1 MKRQPLLCPQAH
13 GTAASDSSK
22 ARVRS
27 PFCFKATAVASLC
40 ATAFAASAPLGVWA
54 QTKNAGPNPLS
65 AWPGTAPASASAPRP
80 VLGTVAATSLYATN
94 ASVGRV
100 TVEVERNALPA
111 DGQSATR
118 VTVQLFDRDGK
129 QLQTSAMLTV
139 EVSGGRI
146 QLPNAKTD
154 ELGPGK
160 LDAEP
165 AIPGIQL
172 PIHKGQV
179 QFNLLAPD
187 RPQDVLLRVGA
198 GQAQAEGVISFVPD
212 ARQLIA
218 VGLVEGVI
226 RLSRKDPAL
235 IQPVRTDDG
244 FEAELRRFSRSF
256 SDGKGQAAARAALY
270 IKGKI
275 KGDALLTAAFDSE
288 KETRSR
294 LLRDIKPDEF
304 YPVYGDSSIKSFDAQ
319 SSSRLYVRIDKDKS
333 YALYGDFNTA
343 DGFGAA
349 YGAPGT
355 APNALRS
362 LGAYSRTLTGV
373 RGQWQGGGDANG
385 PNGPGQ
391 RFSLGGFAAY
401 DTLKQVTEEFRA
413 TGTSGPFVL
422 RNNSA
427 LENSE
432 KVELLVR
439 SKDNPGFI
447 KSQRVLLRLD
457 DYSFEPF
464 SGRILLN
471 RPLASVDPEGDP
483 VTLRITYEVD
493 QGGDKF
499 WVGGVEA
506 SALLGDKLRVGGA
519 YINDRNPM
527 SPYQLGS
534 LHLGAQL
541 GAKTWLTFEVA
552 QSDSTRY
559 AAGGSLFS
567 NPSGQVSEQR
577 QDRSGRAA
585 RVVLQHE
592 GESLAVQASATKTG
606 AGFDNPN
613 APLQAGRSEALVKGS
628 VKVTDTVKVFGEGV
642 YGEDSTT
649 DGQRKGAALG
659 LEVAVSERLQV
670 QGGIRKAVE
679 NGAWNGNNA
688 GLSTAVTPNVSPG
701 SSTQPTG
708 GLMGGIDPVV
718 INPSTG
724 QALATYAALDSVAGG
739 QGIQVN
745 ATTLFLGA
753 RLRASE
759 RLVVEGLIEGS
770 LSGDSKHRAV
780 LAGSYGLSERSR
792 LIARFENQSGV
803 TSAYGAERSNVLS
816 VGADTSYMPGGQ
828 LFSEYRLRDATS
840 REAQWAN
847 GVRNTWAVREGVT
860 YTTALEY
867 LKMLDGQGGSAAAV
881 ALGYD
886 NTAHALWKLG
896 SKLEWRRVLDN
907 GRTAANEKSDS
918 VLSTVQVARKLSRD
932 WTALARNYLLFN
944 RQGQGLNGDSAYNA
958 LQNRLQFGGA
968 YRPVDNN
975 KLDVLAKV
983 EYKYSKNANQ
993 QVGLTE
999 QVHIGSVHAV
1009 YHPSRPYWLSGRIA
1023 AKQSN
1028 ETGLSAFGKT
1038 SYSAG
1043 LLAGRV
1049 VYDITEN
1056 VDIGVMAAVLVGNPG
1071 RARQHALGLEV
1082 GYLVQQNLW
1091 LSAGYNWRGFNDRDL
1106 SAGDYTNSGVYIRL
1120 RFKFDEDLFAG
1131 TARTINRAL
1140 DRLLPTA
1147 GGGGGGDTDSA
1158 APAAKP

>member
-1 MKRQPLLCPQAH
+1 MSLSPRCVARPFRTPKV
-13 GTAASDSSK
+13 
-22 ARVRS
+22 RVRS
-27 PFCFKATAVASLC
+27 PSCLQATVLATVLALTVASAAPAAWAQGKAMGASTSLAWPATALAS
-40 ATAFAASAPLGVWA
+40 G
-54 QTKNAGPNPLS
+54 
-65 AWPGTAPASASAPRP
+65 SAPR
-80 VLGTVAATSLYATN
+80 VLAASGLYAAN
-94 ASVGRV
+94 ATVGRV
-100 TVEVERNALPA
+100 TVEVEHNALPA

-118 VTVQLFDRDGK
+118 VTVNLFDHEG
-129 QLQTSAMLTV
+129 QPLQASAMLTV

-146 QLPNAKTD
+146 QLAGAKTD

-160 LDAEP
+160 LDADP
-165 AIPGIQL
+165 AVPGIQIA
-172 PIHKGQV
+172 IHKGQA

-198 GQAQAEGVISFVPD
+198 GAAQAEGVISFVPD

-226 RLSRKDPAL
+226 RLSRKDPNL
-235 IQPVRTDDG
+235 IQPVRLDDG

-270 IKGKI
+270 IKGKVR
-275 KGDALLTAAFDSE
+275 GDALLTAAYDSE

-333 YALYGDFNTA
+333 YALYGDFSTA

-349 YGAPGT
+349 HGAAGT
-355 APNALRS
+355 APHALRS

-373 RGQWQGGGDANG
+373 RGHWQGG
-385 PNGPGQ
+385 PEQ
-391 RFSLGGFAAY
+391 RVSLGGFAAY
-401 DTLKQVTEEFRA
+401 DSLKQVTEEFRA
-413 TGTSGPFVL
+413 SGTSGPFVL

-432 KVELLVR
+432 KLELLVR
-439 SKDNPGFI
+439 SKDNPGI
-447 KSQRVLLRLD
+447 VKSQRLMLRLD

-483 VTLRITYEVD
+483 VSLRVTYEVD

-519 YINDRNPM
+519 FIDDRNPA
-527 SPYQLGS
+527 SPYRLGS
-534 LHLGAQL
+534 VHLGLQL
-541 GAKTWLTFEVA
+541 AEKTWLTAEVA
-552 QSDSTRY
+552 QSDSARY
-559 AAGGSLFS
+559 AAAGALFS
-567 NPSGQVSEQR
+567 NPSGQAGEQR

-585 RVVLQHE
+585 RVALQHE
-592 GESLAVQASATKTG
+592 GQTTALQVSVARTQ

-613 APLQAGRSEALVKGS
+613 APLQAGRGEAQAKGS
-628 VKVTDTVKVFGEGV
+628 VQVTDAVKLFGEAV
-642 YGEDSTT
+642 YGEDSST
-649 DGQRKGAALG
+649 GGKRKGAAAG
-659 LEVAVSERLQV
+659 AEVKLSDSLQLQAGV
-670 QGGIRKAVE
+670 RKATE
-679 NGAWNGNNA
+679 SGAWNGSGA
-688 GLSTAVTPNVSPG
+688 GLTAGVTPNVTPG

-708 GLMGGIDPVV
+708 GMLGGIDPVV

-724 QALATYAALDSVAGG
+724 QSMTSFAASGDAGTAG
-739 QGIQVN
+739 QGIHVD

-770 LSGDSKHRAV
+770 LSGDDKHRAV
-780 LAGSYGLSERSR
+780 LASAYSLSERSR
-792 LIARFENQSGV
+792 LVARYEHQSGV
-803 TSAYGAERSNVLS
+803 TSAYGAARSNVLS
-816 VGADTSYMPGGQ
+816 LGADTSYMPGGQ

-847 GVRNTWAVREGVT
+847 GVRNTWAVSEGVT
-860 YTTALEY
+860 YTTAAEY
-867 LKMLDGQGGSAAAV
+867 LKVLDGGANSSGSGNLGGASAAAIS
-881 ALGYD
+881 LGYD

-896 SKLEWRRVLDN
+896 SKLEWRRVLDKQ
-907 GRTAANEKSDS
+907 RTAADEGSDS
-918 VLSTVQVARKLSRD
+918 VLSTVQVARKLSRN

-944 RQGQGLNGDSAYNA
+944 RQGQGPNGGGAYNA
-958 LQNRLQFGGA
+958 LQNRLQFGAA

-975 KLDVLAKV
+975 KLDVLSKY
-983 EYKYSKNANQ
+983 EYKYGRNAEQ
-993 QVGLTE
+993 QIGLTE
-999 QVHIGSVHAV
+999 QVHIASVHGV
-1009 YHPSRPYWLSGRIA
+1009 YHPSRPYWLSGRVA
-1023 AKQSN
+1023 VKSRT
-1028 ETGLSAFGKT
+1028 ESGLSAFGRT
-1038 SYSAG
+1038 SYGAA
-1043 LLAGRV
+1043 LVAGRV

-1056 VDIGVMAAVLVGNPG
+1056 IDIGVMAAALVGNPG
-1071 RARQHALGLEV
+1071 RARQTALGLEL

-1106 SAGDYTNSGVYIRL
+1106 SAGDYTNSGFYLRL

-1131 TARTINRAL
+1131 TSRAINRVL
-1140 DRLLPTA
+1140 DRLSPL
-1147 GGGGGGDTDSA
+1147 GGGAYDSS